1 MADHQ
6 QIMELAQKGALA
18 QKQERYRELLTE
30 IDSVCG
36 TLQRAATMMIPG
48 NLEEIKDQEIA
59 LASRKLDRL
68 LPEARALKAELQKA
82 GVYVW

>member
-6 QIMELAQKGALA
+6 QIMDLAKKGALA
-18 QKQERYRELLTE
+18 QKQERYSDLLTE
-30 IDSVCG
+30 IDSACG
-36 TLQRAATMMIPG
+36 TIQRASTMMVPG
-48 NLEEIKDQEIA
+48 NLEEIKEAEIA

>member
-6 QIMELAQKGALA
+6 QIMDLAQKGALA
-18 QKQERYRELLTE
+18 QKREHYSELLTE
-30 IDSVCG
+30 IDIVC
-36 TLQRAATMMIPG
+36 AAIRGACFMMTPG
-48 NLEEIKDQEIA
+48 NLDEIKELEIA
-59 LASRKLDRL
+59 LGSKKLNRL